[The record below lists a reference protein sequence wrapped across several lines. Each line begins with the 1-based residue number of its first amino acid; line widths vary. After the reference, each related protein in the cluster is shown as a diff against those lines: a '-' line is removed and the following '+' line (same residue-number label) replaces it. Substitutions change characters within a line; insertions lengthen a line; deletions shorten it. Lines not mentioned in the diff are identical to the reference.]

1 MSLTINK
8 ILVCGAGTMGSGIA
22 QVIATAGFDVL
33 LYDVSTDMLASA
45 KKRIEENIYT
55 LVQKEKITEIHYQQT
70 LQHIQYISSISN
82 VVVDVA
88 IEAIVEK
95 LEVKLQLF
103 QQIASFNS
111 SKTIL
116 ASNTSSLSIEQLASA
131 LPHPERVLGM
141 HFFNPAPIMKL
152 VEVVQCK
159 HTNVDVVNAITNL
172 SIALGKTPVLVND
185 APGFIVNRVAR
196 HYYLEAM
203 KFGEQGLDDIAPID
217 KLLETVGFKMGPFKL
232 MDLIGMDINYAVSS
246 IVWENLGKPK
256 RLEPSIIQKNKVENK
271 KILKQIPYKPN
282 QLSIQNFD
290 KRIFARRIDEEPENT
305 SILQKIKSVFS

>member
-45 KKRIEENIYT
+45 KERIEKNFYI
-55 LVQKEKITEIHYQQT
+55 LVQKEKITEIQYQQA
-70 LQHIQYISSISN
+70 LQHIQYVSTISN

-95 LEVKLQLF
+95 LEIKLQLF
-103 QQIASFNS
+103 QQIVSFNS
-111 SKTIL
+111 STTIL

-159 HTNVDVVNAITNL
+159 HTSVDVVNAITNL

-203 KFGEQGLDDIAPID
+203 KFVEQGFDDIAAID

-232 MDLIGMDINYAVSS
+232 MDLIGMDINYAVSN

-256 RLEPSIIQKNKVENK
+256 RLEPSIIQKNKVENNELGRK
-271 KILKQIPYKPN
+271 TGKGFY
-282 QLSIQNFD
+282 
-290 KRIFARRIDEEPENT
+290 T
-305 SILQKIKSVFS
+305 Y

>member
-22 QVIATAGFDVL
+22 QVMASAGFDVL

-45 KKRIEENIYT
+45 KERIDKNFYT
-55 LVQKEKITEIHYQQT
+55 LVQKEKITEIQYQKA
-70 LQHIQYISSISN
+70 LQHIQYISTISN

-103 QQIASFNS
+103 QRIASFNS
-111 SKTIL
+111 STTIL

-131 LPHPERVLGM
+131 LPRPERVLGM

-159 HTNVDVVNAITNL
+159 HTSVDVVNAITNL

-196 HYYLEAM
+196 HYYLESM
-203 KFGEQGLDDIAPID
+203 KFVEQGFDDIAAID

-232 MDLIGMDINYAVSS
+232 MDLIGMDINYAVSN

-256 RLEPSIIQKNKVENK
+256 RLEPSIIQKNKVENNELGRK
-271 KILKQIPYKPN
+271 TGKGFY
-282 QLSIQNFD
+282 
-290 KRIFARRIDEEPENT
+290 T
-305 SILQKIKSVFS
+305 Y

>member
-22 QVIATAGFDVL
+22 QVIANADFDVL

-45 KKRIEENIYT
+45 KERIEKNFYI
-55 LVQKEKITEIHYQQT
+55 LVQKEKITEIQYQQA
-70 LQHIQYISSISN
+70 LQHIQYVSTISN

-95 LEVKLQLF
+95 LEIKLQLF
-103 QQIASFNS
+103 QQIVSFNS
-111 SKTIL
+111 STTIL

-159 HTNVDVVNAITNL
+159 HTSVDVVNAITNL

-203 KFGEQGLDDIAPID
+203 KFVEQGFDDIAAID

-232 MDLIGMDINYAVSS
+232 MDLIGMDINYAVSN

-256 RLEPSIIQKNKVENK
+256 RLEPSIIQKNKVENNELGRK
-271 KILKQIPYKPN
+271 TGKGFY
-282 QLSIQNFD
+282 
-290 KRIFARRIDEEPENT
+290 T
-305 SILQKIKSVFS
+305 Y

>member
-22 QVIATAGFDVL
+22 QIIATAGFDVL

-45 KKRIEENIYT
+45 KERIEKNFYT
-55 LVQKEKITEIHYQQT
+55 LVQKEKITEIQYQQA
-70 LQHIQYISSISN
+70 LQHIQYISTISN

-95 LEVKLQLF
+95 LEVKLKLF

-111 SKTIL
+111 STTIL

-141 HFFNPAPIMKL
+141 HFFNPAPVMKL

-159 HTNVDVVNAITNL
+159 HTSVDVVTAITNL

-203 KFGEQGLDDIAPID
+203 KFVEQGFDDIAAID
-217 KLLETVGFKMGPFKL
+217 KLLETVGFKMGPFRL
-232 MDLIGMDINYAVSS
+232 MDLIGMDINYAVSN

-256 RLEPSIIQKNKVENK
+256 RLEPSIIQKNKVENNELGRK
-271 KILKQIPYKPN
+271 TGKGFY
-282 QLSIQNFD
+282 
-290 KRIFARRIDEEPENT
+290 T
-305 SILQKIKSVFS
+305 Y

>member
-45 KKRIEENIYT
+45 KERIEKNFYI
-55 LVQKEKITEIHYQQT
+55 LVQKEKITEIQYQQA
-70 LQHIQYISSISN
+70 LQHIQYVSTISN

-103 QQIASFNS
+103 QQIVSFNS
-111 SKTIL
+111 STTIL

-159 HTNVDVVNAITNL
+159 HTSVDVVNAITNL

-203 KFGEQGLDDIAPID
+203 KFVEQGFDDIAAID

-232 MDLIGMDINYAVSS
+232 MDLIGMDINYAVSN

-256 RLEPSIIQKNKVENK
+256 RLEPSIIQKNKVENNELGRK
-271 KILKQIPYKPN
+271 TGKGFY
-282 QLSIQNFD
+282 
-290 KRIFARRIDEEPENT
+290 T
-305 SILQKIKSVFS
+305 Y